1 MAINPQYKVNKMAKD
16 LGLKSKDLSDILA
29 NVGKDVKTQ
38 RTLEPVEF
46 DILFETLTRKNQIT
60 NIEDYLDGV
69 TKIPTKEKKEAQPAK
84 EAEPKAGRSPGEW
97 NGNPLYYSC
106 LEKSMDRGA
115 WWATVHTVEKSQT

>member
-29 NVGKDVKTQ
+29 ANGKDVKTQ

-46 DILFETLTRKNQIT
+46 DILFETLTRGHQIS

-84 EAEPKAGRSPGEW
+84 EAEPKVEAKAEPVKAE
-97 NGNPLYYSC
+97 
-106 LEKSMDRGA
+106 EKPA
-115 WWATVHTVEKSQT
+115 PKAAPKEEVKAEAKVEAKVEP